1 MSKKS
6 TKIIIISAVAMMISS
21 CQEPILERSEVKFKK
36 LNEYHLDDFKLN
48 REIRY
53 FEIIRN
59 GPTSAVVAR
68 YGTSSPDNHAA
79 KKYPLKRSSLTLMQR
94 LHGAAYGMMMPPFYT
109 VRYIETNGH
118 EGMILEPKELKSF
131 LGEIDTPAELQVWLS
146 LTGTQPAYSYQK
158 EKNGMYKVRWD
169 FSLINDTGMC
179 THYRYKGLVNNHG
192 KITTIID
199 REKPKLCSGSLKKV

>member
-1 MSKKS
+1 MSKNP
-6 TKIIIISAVAMMISS
+6 TKIIIISVVAIIISS
-21 CQEPILERSEVKFKK
+21 CQEPMLESREVKFKK

-59 GPTSAVVAR
+59 GYTSVVVAR
-68 YGTSSPDNHAA
+68 YGTSSPDNHTA

-94 LHGAAYGMMMPPFYT
+94 LHSAAYGMRIPPFYT
-109 VRYIETNGH
+109 VRYIDTNGH

-131 LGEIDTPAELQVWLS
+131 LGEIDTPVELQVWLS
-146 LTGTQPAYSYQK
+146 LTGTQPAYSYQR

-192 KITTIID
+192 KITTIME
-199 REKPKLCSGSLKKV
+199 REKPKLCSGL

>member
-1 MSKKS
+1 MSKNP
-6 TKIIIISAVAMMISS
+6 TKIIIISVVAIIISS
-21 CQEPILERSEVKFKK
+21 CQEPMLESREVKFKK

-59 GPTSAVVAR
+59 GHTSAVTAR
-68 YGTSSPDNHAA
+68 YGTSAPDNHSA

-94 LHGAAYGMMMPPFYT
+94 LHGAAYGMMTPPFYT
-109 VRYIETNGH
+109 VKYIDTNGH
-118 EGMILEPKELKSF
+118 EGMILEPKKLKSF

-158 EKNGMYKVRWD
+158 RKTE
-169 FSLINDTGMC
+169 C
-179 THYRYKGLVNNHG
+179 TK
-192 KITTIID
+192 
-199 REKPKLCSGSLKKV
+199 